1 MVENIACNK
10 HNGITWPMLVDY
22 SKTDCRRILRRHELE
37 AYAKVVTAFRAQGLL
52 TGEKRK
58 LLEDLRR
65 LLSIAC
71 DRHKAEVRRAVNDE
85 ELATIS
91 KYVCGKDTDENWV
104 IEGRRIAPILQR
116 GVPET
121 AFLPEADAVAKKW
134 ASLNHQLP
142 RPAETA
148 VFRTELMDDIEIT
161 DVNRLSEKA
170 PSHIED
176 DLGKGEGNE
185 TKASTALSGNAIVQ
199 DGDTASTMV
208 PEAAV
213 EITCEAE
220 VPKSDPLSC
229 MVGEKAG
236 LIAELPLKR
245 AVHYGQSNSKRLSS
259 VSAPPHADETQHNVL
274 PVHSKPIIQAC
285 ISGIKRPLS
294 GAESSQVTN
303 LASELTTKASKVV
316 TASDSTPNGV
326 VPFIASRNFVFRQN
340 SISTPPSGSLHSSQ
354 NVQINKVQSI
364 NPAISVSGHSRITPT
379 AVTSTTPGLTTVVVT
394 GTTGPTAYVSQSLN
408 ASRIVKNYPPVIG
421 YQPSVPPTTQ
431 LSASSILAD
440 TKKQQQ
446 QQQQSQQQQHSVVVQ
461 QQQSQIAG
469 STAGNVIVVHRGPT
483 NRLVSASSA
492 VSSSPHMSIATNLS
506 SNSPTS
512 LPIMS
517 TPSRSVRILPVNNP
531 LVTSATPVATASGNT
546 TLAPLLSGTQIQNYN
561 HQHLHQSNYRLSGS
575 TTIICNDPD
584 LPAGGVN
591 IVKMPIGSG
600 LLSRSTPTSSTTLPS
615 NPPPPSQVNSPALV
629 SVLEPKRPRL
639 AFVPAAASPSSSRQ

>member
-1 MVENIACNK
+1 
-10 HNGITWPMLVDY
+10 
-22 SKTDCRRILRRHELE
+22 
-37 AYAKVVTAFRAQGLL
+37 
-52 TGEKRK
+52 
-58 LLEDLRR
+58 
-65 LLSIAC
+65 
-71 DRHKAEVRRAVNDE
+71 
-85 ELATIS
+85 
-91 KYVCGKDTDENWV
+91 VCGKDTDENWV

-148 VFRTELMDDIEIT
+148 VFSTELMDETEIT
-161 DVNRLSEKA
+161 DVNRLSEETA
-170 PSHIED
+170 SHIEV
-176 DLGKGEGNE
+176 DLRKGEGNE
-185 TKASTALSGNAIVQ
+185 TKASATLSGNAIVQ

-229 MVGEKAG
+229 MVEEKAS

-245 AVHYGQSNSKRLSS
+245 AVHYEQSNSKRLST
-259 VSAPPHADETQHNVL
+259 VSATPHADETQHNVL

-285 ISGIKRPLS
+285 IS
-294 GAESSQVTN
+294 
-303 LASELTTKASKVV
+303 
-316 TASDSTPNGV
+316 
-326 VPFIASRNFVFRQN
+326 
-340 SISTPPSGSLHSSQ
+340 
-354 NVQINKVQSI
+354 VQSI

-440 TKKQQQ
+440 TKKHQQ

-591 IVKMPIGSG
+591 IVKMPIGGG